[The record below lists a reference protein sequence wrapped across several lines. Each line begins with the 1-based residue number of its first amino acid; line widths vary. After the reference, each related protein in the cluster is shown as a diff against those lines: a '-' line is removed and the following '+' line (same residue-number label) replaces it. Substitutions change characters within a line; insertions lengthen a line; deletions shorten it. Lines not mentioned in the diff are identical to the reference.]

1 MIGPPNAGSVE
12 TLTTLVEGL
21 QPAPLF
27 TVYPAAVV
35 DTMPGVYQ
43 LLPRGR
49 YRPLL
54 DGDGQPVEDVFD
66 PQLWAQHGWELADP
80 AEGEALAML
89 LPHISDAAER

>member
-12 TLTTLVEGL
+12 TLTTLVDGL

-27 TVYPAAVV
+27 TAYPAAVV
-35 DTMPGVYQ
+35 GTMPGVYQ

-54 DGDGQPVEDVFD
+54 DGDG
-66 PQLWAQHGWELADP
+66 
-80 AEGEALAML
+80 
-89 LPHISDAAER
+89 